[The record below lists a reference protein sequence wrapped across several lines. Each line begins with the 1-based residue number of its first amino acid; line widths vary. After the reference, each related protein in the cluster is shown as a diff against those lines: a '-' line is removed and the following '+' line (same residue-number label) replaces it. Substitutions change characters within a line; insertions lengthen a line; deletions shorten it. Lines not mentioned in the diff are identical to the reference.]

1 MRSLSTEVKLAAA
14 IVAIALLVSLAGAH
28 VAAGALD
35 ASVAAAG
42 HESLRAAA
50 GALATEERTEV
61 EKLSATL
68 DGLLGNADLR
78 EAFVARDRARLLAV
92 AAPIL
97 KTLEERDGISHW
109 YFHAPESEPTVFLR
123 VHLPGLFGDRVQRVT
138 LKRAIETGEL
148 GAGMELG
155 ATAFALRAVRPWV
168 HGGRVL
174 GYVELAED
182 IDHFL
187 SAVKARTGDD
197 YGLLLM
203 KKYLDEREW
212 ASVLGPRA
220 NTWNDR
226 PDVVVVDATTF
237 TDGIVDYDG
246 DVAKV
251 PEAGETLG
259 HVERGDRVF
268 ARAIFPM
275 RDATGRRVGGV
286 FILREL
292 TSARASARDAA
303 VRTALALV
311 ALGLAGALAAIWIVR
326 RLVFRRLGAVRLA
339 LEARA
344 GEDAL
349 PPSRVVQLRS
359 EDEIGRLEAL
369 LDRILFPSHAR
380 GTDAPPP
387 ETGD

>member
-1 MRSLSTEVKLAAA
+1 MRSLSTEVKVA
-14 IVAIALLVSLAGAH
+14 VAIAAIALSVSLAGAR
-28 VAAGALD
+28 VVKGALD

-42 HESLRAAA
+42 HASLRAAA
-50 GALATEERTEV
+50 DALATEERTEV

-68 DGLLGNADLR
+68 DGLLGNDDLR
-78 EAFVARDRARLLAV
+78 EAFVARDRARLLALT
-92 AAPIL
+92 APIL
-97 KTLEERDGISHW
+97 KTLKERDGISHW
-109 YFHAPESEPTVFLR
+109 YFHAPEPDPVVFLR
-123 VHLPGLFGDRVQRVT
+123 VHLPELFGDRVERVT
-138 LKRAIETGEL
+138 LRRAIETREL
-148 GAGMELG
+148 GAGLELG

-168 HGGRVL
+168 HEGRVL

-212 ASVLGPRA
+212 AAVLGPRA

-237 TDGIVDYDG
+237 TEGIVDYAG
-246 DVAKV
+246 DVAAV
-251 PEAGETLG
+251 PEGGEALG
-259 HVERGDRVF
+259 QVERADRVF
-268 ARAIFPM
+268 ARAIFPV
-275 RDATGRRVGGV
+275 RDAAGRRVGGV
-286 FILREL
+286 FILRDL
-292 TSARASARDAA
+292 TSARTATRAAASGM
-303 VRTALALV
+303 ALLLV
-311 ALGLAGALAAIWIVR
+311 AIGLAGALATIWTVR
-326 RLVFRRLGAVRLA
+326 LLVFRRLGALRRD

-344 GEDAL
+344 AVDGL

-369 LDRILFPSHAR
+369 LDRVLFPSRGR

-387 ETGD
+387 ATGD